1 MLSTATSIRSHVES
15 VAKTETSRQS
25 RWRIYARPEMDEA
38 LHAWRRLEVELNET
52 RFANSATWINCW
64 LRHYGDCVP
73 HHVLALEQAGEVRG
87 LTLVTAGQQQKLGPF
102 DLRTC
107 HLGTA
112 GEIPGESVVVEYNRP
127 LVAPGYEAEFAEGVW
142 AHLQHDLKWEQLRL
156 DGVHADD
163 LQEWSR
169 ILPDADVRRRE
180 SRYFDLQLTRDAGHD
195 VLQQLGSSTRSNIRR
210 RLKKYGTLDGEW
222 IDSVETAADAFEE
235 LITLHQA
242 RWQAVGQPGAFAAP
256 RFLEFQRELV
266 IRMVAEQRAVMFR
279 VRHEG
284 ETVGCLFLLNDGGRL
299 LDYLS
304 GFASFEEKPSIGLVS
319 HYLCMQAALE
329 RGFAAYDFLVGEKQH
344 KQNLSNAATEL
355 CWLTWTRPSWKAC
368 CYEGLRSAK
377 RLLKAWCKPAQT
389 SNQKSE

>member
-1 MLSTATSIRSHVES
+1 MS
-15 VAKTETSRQS
+15 ETSRQS
-25 RWRIYARPEMDEA
+25 RWRIFARPEMDDA
-38 LHAWRRLEVELNET
+38 LHAWRRLEVELNEA
-52 RFANSATWINCW
+52 RFASSATWINCW

-87 LTLVTAGQQQKLGPF
+87 LTLVTAGRQQKLGPF

-127 LVAPGYEAEFAEGVW
+127 LVAPGYEAEFAAGVW
-142 AHLQHDLKWEQLRL
+142 AHLQHDLQWEQLRL
-156 DGVHADD
+156 DGYHAND

-169 ILPDADVRRRE
+169 LLPDAEVRRRE
-180 SRYFDLQLTRDAGHD
+180 SRYFDLQLARDSGHD

-210 RLKKYGTLDGEW
+210 RLKKYGTLGGEW

-266 IRMVAEQRAVMFR
+266 VRMVAEQRAVLFR

-304 GFASFEEKPSIGLVS
+304 GFASFEEKPSIGLIS
-319 HYLCMQAALE
+319 HYLCLQAALE
-329 RGFAAYDFLVGEKQH
+329 RGYAAYDFLVGEKQH

-355 CWLTWTRPSWKAC
+355 CWLTWTRPSWKAR
-368 CYEGLRSAK
+368 CYEGLRAAK
-377 RLLKAWCKPAQT
+377 RLLKSWRTPAAT
-389 SNQKSE
+389 LNQKVE